1 MSHPKFAPIA
11 DCLDAVKKSA
21 ATILAIESGGEI
33 FSAALRIGTETRSL
47 TSANAPHS
55 EKALPLI
62 QKLLDEAGVSL
73 SRCDAFAFGAGP
85 GKFSG
90 LRLACGIA
98 QSFAFAMS
106 RPGIAADSLAAL
118 AAANFADNAAHA
130 EAAIPAHR
138 GFVYAAHCRRD
149 SRWRSPRPRLLS
161 AADYAPAARTRLVCG
176 AGFLQYPEMLQ
187 NARAELS
194 QIAPVPNAAAV
205 AEIAATML
213 IEGETLPPEKCTPRY
228 IRRKIAQ
235 TIAERMRER

>member
-1 MSHPKFAPIA
+1 MPKRRFPRIA
-11 DCLDAVKKSA
+11 DLYMR
-21 ATILAIESGGEI
+21 
-33 FSAALRIGTETRSL
+33 RI
-47 TSANAPHS
+47 
-55 EKALPLI
+55 
-62 QKLLDEAGVSL
+62 V
-73 SRCDAFAFGAGP
+73 
-85 GKFSG
+85 
-90 LRLACGIA
+90 
-98 QSFAFAMS
+98 
-106 RPGIAADSLAAL
+106 
-118 AAANFADNAAHA
+118 
-130 EAAIPAHR
+130 AAIRAGAVR
-138 GFVYAAHCRRD
+138 VRA
-149 SRWRSPRPRLLS
+149 LLS